1 MHATMRQI
9 LKSQSAEMLPASVVK
24 DTSLSKTSR
33 RCTGRGAWRLS
44 RVGRSACW
52 LFWSVRCRTRR
63 RRGRPAPAARRI
75 GDAVSRPRVK
85 MHQSRKKMRE
95 WCGYSGGGDERD
107 SDVQGEIVG
116 TGGPRRGDACCD
128 GPGEAVEIWGDPGG
142 GGGGVDDASIVTSG
156 VSRKSAAS

>member
-1 MHATMRQI
+1 
-9 LKSQSAEMLPASVVK
+9 
-24 DTSLSKTSR
+24 
-33 RCTGRGAWRLS
+33 
-44 RVGRSACW
+44 
-52 LFWSVRCRTRR
+52 
-63 RRGRPAPAARRI
+63 
-75 GDAVSRPRVK
+75 
-85 MHQSRKKMRE
+85 MRE

-156 VSRKSAAS
+156 VSLKSAAS